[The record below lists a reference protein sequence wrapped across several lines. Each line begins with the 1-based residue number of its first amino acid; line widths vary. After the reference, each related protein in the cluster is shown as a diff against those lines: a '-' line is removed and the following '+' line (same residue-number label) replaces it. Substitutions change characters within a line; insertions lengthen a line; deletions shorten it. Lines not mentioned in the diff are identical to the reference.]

1 MTNRP
6 HEAKWSHELIGGAAA
21 YEAMKAYEDHEA
33 RNGIPTHP
41 ITTSHTPCTQYQST
55 NAILFLCLGKIDNHA
70 KAKEVVAGLIGA
82 FVDREVETKGLD
94 FIDRE
99 KAKHHARER
108 AEESMGNSGRW

>member
-1 MTNRP
+1 MGFFDHDSEEYRHHDEMTNRP

-21 YEAMKAYEDHEA
+21 YEAMKAYEEHEA
-33 RNGIPTHP
+33 RNG
-41 ITTSHTPCTQYQST
+41 
-55 NAILFLCLGKIDNHA
+55 KIDEHA

-108 AEESMGNSGRW
+108 AEASMNNSGRW